1 MGSALLVGPN
11 YLTPAPYQIAIKNR
25 LIFGSF
31 FNLFFSYFLD
41 GFWGSKLL
49 QNCIQNGFKS
59 CSFLYAL
66 LFLFLDG
73 LLMASRHLFSYF
85 HSSLV
90 SSALRNYGF
99 CIGKEHFSKLVLL
112 WVLGALQGFLGASW
126 PNLVH
131 LGGKWRLKEGPK
143 LVKSGLGRGPKI
155 DPKIYHFLDQFWAYF
170 GVPKLVFFSYF
181 FGSVGCL
188 VPRWP
193 KMAPRRPKTA
203 QDGPKMA
210 PRVPKTAP

>member
-1 MGSALLVGPN
+1 MV
-11 YLTPAPYQIAIKNR
+11 
-25 LIFGSF
+25 FGGQNSF
-31 FNLFFSYFLD
+31 KI
-41 GFWGSKLL
+41 GSKRVA
-49 QNCIQNGFKS
+49 K
-59 CSFLYAL
+59 
-66 LFLFLDG
+66 LFLFLCSLFLVPRRSFDG
-73 LLMASRHLFSYF
+73 FEAFFCYF
-85 HSSLV
+85 PSILV

-112 WVLGALQGFLGASW
+112 WFLQLLKAFWAPLGPTW
-126 PNLVH
+126 VH
-131 LGGKWRLKEGPK
+131 LGGKWSPKEGPK

-203 QDGPKMA
+203 QDGPKTA
-210 PRVPKTAP
+210 PRVPKTTP

>member
-1 MGSALLVGPN
+1 MGVK
-11 YLTPAPYQIAIKNR
+11 TPA
-25 LIFGSF
+25 
-31 FNLFFSYFLD
+31 
-41 GFWGSKLL
+41 KLH
-49 QNCIQNGFKS
+49 QNGFKS

-66 LFLFLDG
+66 VFLFLDG
-73 LLMASRHLFSYF
+73 PLMASRHLFSYF
-85 HSSLV
+85 PSILV

-112 WVLGALQGFLGASW
+112 WFFQLLKAFWAPLGPTW
-126 PNLVH
+126 VH
-131 LGGKWRLKEGPK
+131 LGGKWSPKEGPK

-203 QDGPKMA
+203 QDGPKTA
-210 PRVPKTAP
+210 PRVPKTTP